1 MSNKKND
8 TSFLVQGS
16 VLAIASI
23 ISRVIGLVYRIQMTN
38 IIGEYGNDYYS
49 CAYEIYSMML
59 LISSYSLPMAV
70 SKMVSARMANGRKE
84 DAYRVFRG
92 ALLIAVVTGMAGCLF
107 VFFGAGFL
115 TELF

>member
-23 ISRVIGLVYRIQMTN
+23 ISRVIGLVYRIPMTN

-84 DAYRVFRG
+84 DAYRFSAAR
-92 ALLIAVVTGMAGCLF
+92 F
-107 VFFGAGFL
+107 
-115 TELF
+115 